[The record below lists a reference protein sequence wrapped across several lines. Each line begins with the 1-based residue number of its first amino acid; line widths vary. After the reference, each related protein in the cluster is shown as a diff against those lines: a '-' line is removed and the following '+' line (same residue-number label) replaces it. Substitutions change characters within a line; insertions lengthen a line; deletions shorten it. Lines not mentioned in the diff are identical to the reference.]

1 MQNSELKE
9 KIQKDLQEAQKA
21 KDELKVSTL
30 RFLLAA
36 IKNFEIEKGGA
47 GYSANDEEVL
57 AVINKQAKQRKES
70 IESFKAAGRSE
81 LVEKETKELEILQ
94 AYLPAQLSE
103 EEVRAIVEKTIKET
117 GASSPNDVGKVMGVL
132 SQELKGKADLGL
144 VSSLV
149 QISFTF

>member
-47 GYSANDEEVL
+47 GYSANDEDTL
-57 AVINKQAKQRKES
+57 AVINRQVKQLRES
-70 IESFKAAGRSE
+70 IGSFKAAGRGE

-94 AYLPAQLSE
+94 AYLPVQLNE
-103 EEVRAIVEKTIKET
+103 EEVKALVE
-117 GASSPNDVGKVMGVL
+117 
-132 SQELKGKADLGL
+132 
-144 VSSLV
+144 
-149 QISFTF
+149 